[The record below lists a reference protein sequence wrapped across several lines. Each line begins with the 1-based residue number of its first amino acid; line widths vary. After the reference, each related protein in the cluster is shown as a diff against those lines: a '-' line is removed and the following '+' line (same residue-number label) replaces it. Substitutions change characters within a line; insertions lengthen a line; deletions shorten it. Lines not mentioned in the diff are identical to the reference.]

1 MLRIGGNQK
10 LIVGYDLGWDY
21 AQISYCNAAGDQ
33 VETVSSVAGAESFS
47 IPTVLCKKVG
57 VNQWYYGKEAIEY
70 AKENQGILIENLL
83 RISLEGEPLQIE
95 EGTYD
100 PVALLTLFFKR
111 TLGMLSGVAG
121 TEKMEA
127 LMITCDRMDE
137 TVSAVLDKV
146 TANLRLKTEHVA
158 YQSRQESYYQ
168 YLIHQQGDLWKEP
181 SILFDYRGNK
191 MSVYRMECNKKTKP
205 VVTFIHREEEEFPS
219 RESLSA
225 QADIGNQVLD
235 QAFLKLAGE
244 KIGEGRVA
252 SVYLIGDDFSEDWLK
267 ASLRFLCDRRRIFL
281 GNNLFCKGACYGMLE
296 QIRPSGVSRE
306 YVFLGDD
313 KLKCNVGMNVRRQ
326 GSESYLALL
335 DAGTDWKKATAGM
348 ELYLRGD
355 GEAEFVVTSLVGGG
369 KTVAAVELE
378 DFPGDVTRVKMTLS
392 MKEENLMHAH
402 FEDLGFGEF
411 RPAENKTWDKD
422 VLLG

>member
-244 KIGEGRVA
+244 
-252 SVYLIGDDFSEDWLK
+252 
-267 ASLRFLCDRRRIFL
+267 
-281 GNNLFCKGACYGMLE
+281 NNLFCKGACYGMLE

-348 ELYLRGD
+348 EFYLRGE

>member
-158 YQSRQESYYQ
+158 YQ
-168 YLIHQQGDLWKEP
+168 
-181 SILFDYRGNK
+181 
-191 MSVYRMECNKKTKP
+191 
-205 VVTFIHREEEEFPS
+205 
-219 RESLSA
+219 
-225 QADIGNQVLD
+225 
-235 QAFLKLAGE
+235 
-244 KIGEGRVA
+244 
-252 SVYLIGDDFSEDWLK
+252 
-267 ASLRFLCDRRRIFL
+267 
-281 GNNLFCKGACYGMLE
+281 
-296 QIRPSGVSRE
+296 
-306 YVFLGDD
+306 
-313 KLKCNVGMNVRRQ
+313 
-326 GSESYLALL
+326 
-335 DAGTDWKKATAGM
+335 
-348 ELYLRGD
+348 
-355 GEAEFVVTSLVGGG
+355 
-369 KTVAAVELE
+369 
-378 DFPGDVTRVKMTLS
+378 
-392 MKEENLMHAH
+392 
-402 FEDLGFGEF
+402 
-411 RPAENKTWDKD
+411 
-422 VLLG
+422 